1 MTKVMNETT
10 KPLHTIDVRTLK
22 GSTFVPLM
30 VLEQIVA
37 KREAEGLQSPEAR
50 LILNH
55 YQHMT
60 FDKVLDEIERVSNGD
75 IVFIGRVT

>member
-1 MTKVMNETT
+1 MT
-10 KPLHTIDVRTLK
+10 PLHTIDVRTLN

-30 VLEQIVA
+30 VLERIVA

-55 YQHMT
+55 YQTMT

-75 IVFIGRVT
+75 IAFVGRTK